1 MTGFGAGLAETDD
14 YRVSVEVKAVNQ
26 RYLDLD
32 VRAPHVLD
40 PFLEAM
46 KSKVKLNLLLQNG
59 KSLFVRNM
67 GIGQH

>member
-1 MTGFGAGLAETDD
+1 MELLKSMTGFGAGLAETDD

-32 VRAPHVLD
+32 IRAPHVLD

-46 KSKVKLNLLLQNG
+46 KDKVN
-59 KSLFVRNM
+59 VDI
-67 GIGQH
+67 GIEIIGEVEDI